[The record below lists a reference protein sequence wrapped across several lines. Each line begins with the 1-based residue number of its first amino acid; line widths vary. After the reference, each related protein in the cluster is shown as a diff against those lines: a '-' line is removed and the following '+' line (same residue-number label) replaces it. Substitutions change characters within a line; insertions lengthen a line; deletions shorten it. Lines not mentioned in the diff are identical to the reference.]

1 MKRIFIFLLVG
12 FAPFVYSKTLP
23 VGSGKTYTNPSQ
35 AAALAQ
41 PGDTI
46 LIYPGA
52 YQGAFFITNLSGR
65 SYAKI
70 VIMGT
75 KKEDVIFKEGSE
87 GLHFS
92 DNNHIKIQDLTF
104 TGQTSNGMNIDDDG
118 SIQTPSKHIIVTRC
132 DFKNMG
138 AQGNNDF
145 LKLSGLDSFEISEC
159 TFKNAAAG
167 GSGIDMVGCH
177 YGRILRCQFDSMG
190 SNCIQMKGGTQFIHI
205 QNNHFIN
212 GGQRALNLGGSTGL
226 AFFRPIDAKFEAAD
240 IQVFSNVFK
249 GSMAPIAYVGCERV
263 DVANNT
269 IYFPEKWV
277 IRILQETVDVNRF
290 VPCGNNSFRN
300 NIIYYNSAV
309 STHVN
314 IGSNTASSTFL
325 FSNNLW
331 FNSSNPS
338 TSKPT
343 LPSTESSPINGQN
356 PLFVSNT
363 NFSLQTG
370 SPAIGKGL
378 YIPNLPVDM
387 NGLSYKNPPSIGAYE
402 YYGSSATLLNPSKK
416 LFKIY
421 PNPSNGLLF
430 LEVHTPAQIEVY
442 TATGILLRQFN
453 ITQFE
458 QIKLI
463 DKGFYYLQIQM
474 NGELYHQKINVL

>member
-1 MKRIFIFLLVG
+1 MKLIAFLFLTG
-12 FAPFVYSKTLP
+12 LASLVYSKKLP
-23 VGSGKTYTNPSQ
+23 VGSGKTYANPAL
-35 AAALAQ
+35 AAAIAQ

-46 LIYPGA
+46 LIYPGI
-52 YQGAFFITNLSGR
+52 YQGAFFITNLNGR
-65 SYAKI
+65 SNLKI

-75 KKEDVIFKEGSE
+75 KKEDVIFKAGSE
-87 GLHFS
+87 GLHLS
-92 DNNHIKIQDLTF
+92 DNNHVKIQDLTF
-104 TGQTSNGMNIDDDG
+104 TGQTGNGMNIDDDG

-159 TFKNAAAG
+159 NFKNAAAG

-240 IQVFSNVFK
+240 IQVLSNVFK

-343 LPSTESSPINGQN
+343 LPSTESSPIYGQD

-363 NFSLQTG
+363 NFSLQKG

-378 YIPNLPVDM
+378 VISNLPVDM

-402 YYGSSATLLNPSKK
+402 YYGISSTQSQFIIPSCE
-416 LFKIY
+416 IY
-421 PNPSNGLLF
+421 PNPTTGLLN
-430 LEVHTPAQIEVY
+430 LEFGAPAQVQIY
-442 TATGILLRQFN
+442 TSTG
-453 ITQFE
+453 T
-458 QIKLI
+458 LI
-463 DKGFYYLQIQM
+463 QKFTDAEFQQVVFPAKGFYYLHIQM
-474 NGELYHQKINVL
+474 DGHLLYRKISVR